1 MTAVCQA
8 LGLARSNVHVLR
20 SRLASWVD
28 GRTARTPH
36 GDNQLLADIRA
47 QITELPSYG
56 YRRACALVNRQRAS
70 VGAPR
75 VNPKRVYRVMA
86 ANALL
91 LPKAPRRPQSSRA
104 HTGTVSV
111 EVSDTRWC
119 SDGFEIKCDPLFGI
133 KTAKSGSS
141 TPASESGAL

>member
-47 QITELPSYG
+47 QITELPATATGAPVRSSI
-56 YRRACALVNRQRAS
+56 ANAPALVRC
-70 VGAPR
+70 V
-75 VNPKRVYRVMA
+75 
-86 ANALL
+86 
-91 LPKAPRRPQSSRA
+91 
-104 HTGTVSV
+104 
-111 EVSDTRWC
+111 
-119 SDGFEIKCDPLFGI
+119 
-133 KTAKSGSS
+133 
-141 TPASESGAL
+141 